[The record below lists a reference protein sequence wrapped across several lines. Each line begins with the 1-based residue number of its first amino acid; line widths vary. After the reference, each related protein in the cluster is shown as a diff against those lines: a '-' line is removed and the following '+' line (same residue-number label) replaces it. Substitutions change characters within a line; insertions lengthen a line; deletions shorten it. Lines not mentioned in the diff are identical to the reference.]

1 MPGHPGALDQ
11 AQAAPATEPNPMESA
26 NRPPVEFDDPMAAI
40 LGRGSPLGQLAGVQ
54 APQAGTSQTPPV
66 APPVA
71 PALEVSAKTKRSG
84 GWVVA
89 VAAVLLVGALGGAG
103 WMFREPIRD
112 LVSDLLPQLAR
123 TPTKQSPGAA
133 QDKASPPTTASGPK
147 ASEKAPGT
155 VAAFNPA
162 EPAKSSTPTPQPGP
176 SGGAPAEAPAP
187 SLVVSPTAE
196 EPARDPS
203 AKDGSQVSAAE
214 TPAVVAQ
221 PSPLPAGSPP
231 QITGTGDAEPGLTV
245 MKPEPVTPATLEPT
259 VPRAAIVEETIAI
272 PDANA
277 PLAGGLS
284 APQMSKVPG
293 QDPLVEIR
301 PQAPPVPEPPR
312 QEDAPPGTRPGEPVI
327 KTSPEGSA
335 AVDSLRRFFS
345 AGSLAERARYV
356 LGAPGLQSLM
366 ERYYAKTTDGP
377 IDVDEIALL
386 RHDPTPETGHG
397 AHFVFQV
404 ASRLWEFPIPVMM
417 QEEKDGYKVDWLAFV
432 EFKDNLLLKFLSDY
446 QDMPARFHVGIRRT
460 HYFEDDVPDR
470 DQKDCFEIQPPVSNY
485 VGYVFVPKNTPLAAD
500 LAKKISWETRM
511 GYVIVELMWRKLG
524 DYKWVELTGVPQL
537 NWYSGAPTPQAAS
550 SVQEPSKPPPAPAA
564 STAN

>member
-1 MPGHPGALDQ
+1 
-11 AQAAPATEPNPMESA
+11 
-26 NRPPVEFDDPMAAI
+26 
-40 LGRGSPLGQLAGVQ
+40 
-54 APQAGTSQTPPV
+54 
-66 APPVA
+66 
-71 PALEVSAKTKRSG
+71 
-84 GWVVA
+84 
-89 VAAVLLVGALGGAG
+89 
-103 WMFREPIRD
+103 MFREPIRD
-112 LVSDLLPQLAR
+112 LVNDVLPQLAK
-123 TPTKQSPGAA
+123 TTKNQPTEAA
-133 QDKASPPTTASGPK
+133 QDHAGPPTPASGSKDP
-147 ASEKAPGT
+147 EKAPGR
-155 VAAFNPA
+155 VAAFDPA
-162 EPAKSSTPTPQPGP
+162 EPAKSAMPTSQGGPPAKAPGEASAPGVVVASAPQEPAGDRSANGGP
-176 SGGAPAEAPAP
+176 QVKAGESVPVPAQPSPPPAEAPP
-187 SLVVSPTAE
+187 QVTA
-196 EPARDPS
+196 A
-203 AKDGSQVSAAE
+203 
-214 TPAVVAQ
+214 
-221 PSPLPAGSPP
+221 
-231 QITGTGDAEPGLTV
+231 GDAGPGLTV

-259 VPRAAIVEETIAI
+259 VPRAAIVEETITI
-272 PDANA
+272 PNADA

-312 QEDAPPGTRPGEPVI
+312 QEEVPLGTRPSEPVI

-377 IDVDEIALL
+377 MDVDEIALL

-537 NWYSGAPTPQAAS
+537 NWYSGAPTPQAAPGGREQS
-550 SVQEPSKPPPAPAA
+550 TPKPSPAA
-564 STAN
+564 TTN